1 MKILMIEDDQKI
13 IENVDLILK
22 IAWPDICFLAS
33 KRADGGIKLFNKE
46 KPDLVIVDICLPDTS
61 GFEVIKQIRSMSSV
75 PVLILSA
82 LAEERDVVRGLELG
96 ANDYIS
102 KPFRQMELIARIRNL
117 TRKSVF
123 PDEDLSIK
131 SQNIRFGLSIR
142 QIYYNESEIQLTR
155 TEGRILHK
163 LLQKKNKVVTY
174 QELSNE
180 LWGDALQTA
189 IPSIK
194 VYIKHLREK
203 LGDDSL
209 SYKIIQNIP
218 QVGYM
223 LVDQADR

>member
-1 MKILMIEDDQKI
+1 MKILMIEDDHKI

-22 IAWPDICFLAS
+22 ITWPDIIFIVS
-33 KRADGGIKLFNKE
+33 KRADSGIKLFNKE
-46 KPDLVIVDICLPDTS
+46 KPDLVIVDICLPDTN
-61 GFEVIKQIRSMSSV
+61 GFEVIKQIRAVSAV
-75 PVLILSA
+75 PILILSV
-82 LAEERDVVRGLELG
+82 LSEERDVVRGLELG
-96 ANDYIS
+96 ANDYIP
-102 KPFRQMELIARIRNL
+102 KPFRQMEFIARIRNL
-117 TRKSVF
+117 TRKSAF

-131 SQNIRFGLSIR
+131 SRNIRFGLSIR
-142 QIYYNESEIQLTR
+142 QVYYNGREIQLTR

-163 LLQKKNKVVTY
+163 LLERRNKVVSY

-180 LWGDALQTA
+180 LWGDALPTA

-209 SYKIIQNIP
+209 CYKIIQNIP

-223 LVDQADR
+223 LVDNS